1 MDRSKT
7 SGEVTA
13 AEVIWKMLRDE
24 GVDHVFGVCGITN
37 VPLLH
42 ALRRVPD
49 IRFIHAAHE
58 SAAVGMADGYAR
70 ASGKLGVVVV
80 HATGGLS
87 NSMGNLHNAF
97 AAGSRILVL
106 VGQTDAPLDWSERY
120 MDVDIRPMV
129 SQVAKRSWIVSRAQ
143 DVPVALNRAI
153 REASIPPSGP
163 VVVALPHGVQ
173 AQVGSYDTVP
183 REGRHVATDIRPSP
197 DLLERAAALLAGAKR
212 PVILAGRA
220 VADANAGAE
229 LVALAET
236 LAAPVYTGNET
247 KLIFPSSHP
256 LYRGLAFQRSEALR
270 QLAASADVLL
280 TVGSDLFKYDD
291 ATDAPV
297 VSANTRVVQID
308 LDVQALARFCA
319 TDIAL
324 LASPRPALGE
334 LQAAVARL
342 IRGKER
348 DERLERLRGEYRQR
362 KAFIETCLNHE
373 STATPI
379 RWGAAFREVAAAL
392 PENAVVVDELASFYG
407 QLAKVID
414 FRSPGSYFTTVDSLG
429 WGLPATLGVALGSP
443 GRPVV
448 AMLGDG
454 GALFCIQAL
463 WSAARYQIPAVMV
476 VFNNSGFGSMR
487 GLFTYYGQAVSA
499 PMDGAD
505 CATYDIGALDWAR
518 LAADFGI
525 AARRVADPSM
535 IRSVVKEMIALRKPA
550 VVELMVSPDGAG
562 MNELVAEFFK

>member
-1 MDRSKT
+1 
-7 SGEVTA
+7 
-13 AEVIWKMLRDE
+13 
-24 GVDHVFGVCGITN
+24 
-37 VPLLH
+37 
-42 ALRRVPD
+42 
-49 IRFIHAAHE
+49 
-58 SAAVGMADGYAR
+58 
-70 ASGKLGVVVV
+70 
-80 HATGGLS
+80 
-87 NSMGNLHNAF
+87 MGNLHNAF

-297 VSANTRVVQID
+297 VSANTRVIQID

-362 KAFIETCLNHE
+362 KAFIETSE
-373 STATPI
+373 S
-379 RWGAAFREVAAAL
+379 
-392 PENAVVVDELASFYG
+392 
-407 QLAKVID
+407 
-414 FRSPGSYFTTVDSLG
+414 
-429 WGLPATLGVALGSP
+429 
-443 GRPVV
+443 
-448 AMLGDG
+448 
-454 GALFCIQAL
+454 
-463 WSAARYQIPAVMV
+463 
-476 VFNNSGFGSMR
+476 
-487 GLFTYYGQAVSA
+487 
-499 PMDGAD
+499 
-505 CATYDIGALDWAR
+505 
-518 LAADFGI
+518 
-525 AARRVADPSM
+525 
-535 IRSVVKEMIALRKPA
+535 
-550 VVELMVSPDGAG
+550 
-562 MNELVAEFFK
+562 